1 MEPYSALEVVPKQQP
16 NHSTEKIFVRPYSQ
30 DPEVVPGKQSQYPE
44 LVPGEQLG
52 YPEVGNR
59 DTWSGANAPEP
70 FNPEYGQGGPLHGL
84 SPATAAAASGDEEG
98 VEQQSKICG
107 LGRRAFLILLGFI
120 IVVIIGVVVG
130 TTVGILTTKKH
141 SGDDGLASNSTGTTS
156 DGSNTL
162 SNSSFSAVNF
172 TDPSGYNH
180 RILFFQDPYN
190 NIIERRWDSQ
200 NNTWATT
207 NISQV
212 MSNSATP
219 INVPLGTALAATAL
233 GRQVELFLIDRSS
246 LIRSLYCSDMISSPD
261 LWQNYTLNNT
271 LYTYPGSRLAATV
284 KGCGTDDSVCS
295 CNLDFCTAGWIV
307 AFQRQEDG
315 AVITTNYSSAW
326 SARELAV
333 NDNEV
338 MASTSLALITQYQGD
353 EGAMGLVSQRYLSGT
368 EGDVRVTKYTDDHVW
383 GSTNATSIITNVP
396 APATLEHVV
405 VSKWRDWS
413 TTLSYVLLGNGTLR
427 GTWWDDST
435 STALGSITLEGAPEN
450 VNFTSISMTHDAVLY
465 GISNDKILE
474 FTVDDSDP
482 SKLHYVAIVYP

>member
-1 MEPYSALEVVPKQQP
+1 MEPYSALEVVPKQHP
-16 NHSTEKIFVRPYSQ
+16 NHSAEKIFVRPYSQ
-30 DPEVVPGKQSQYPE
+30 DPEVGPGKQSQYPE

-52 YPEVGNR
+52 YPEVGNH
-59 DTWSGANAPEP
+59 DTWAGANAPEP

-84 SPATAAAASGDEEG
+84 SPATPAAAPGDEKG
-98 VEQQSKICG
+98 VEQRSKICG

-120 IVVIIGVVVG
+120 VVVIIGVV
-130 TTVGILTTKKH
+130 H
-141 SGDDGLASNSTGTTS
+141 PGDDGLASNGTGTTS

-207 NISQV
+207 
-212 MSNSATP
+212 

-233 GRQVELFLIDRSS
+233 GRQVELFLIDSSS
-246 LIRSLYCSDMISSPD
+246 LIRSLYCSDMVSSPD

-284 KGCGTDDSVCS
+284 KGCGTADS
-295 CNLDFCTAGWIV
+295 
-307 AFQRQEDG
+307 RQEDG

-338 MASTSLALITQYQGD
+338 MASTSLALVTQYQGD
-353 EGAMGLVSQRYLSGT
+353 EGAMGLVSQRYFSGT
-368 EGDVRVTKYTDDHVW
+368 ERDVRVTKYTDDHVW
-383 GSTNATSIITNVP
+383 GSTDGMLFFNSVKP
-396 APATLEHVV
+396 PRH
-405 VSKWRDWS
+405 
-413 TTLSYVLLGNGTLR
+413 
-427 GTWWDDST
+427 
-435 STALGSITLEGAPEN
+435 
-450 VNFTSISMTHDAVLY
+450 
-465 GISNDKILE
+465 IL
-474 FTVDDSDP
+474 
-482 SKLHYVAIVYP
+482 H